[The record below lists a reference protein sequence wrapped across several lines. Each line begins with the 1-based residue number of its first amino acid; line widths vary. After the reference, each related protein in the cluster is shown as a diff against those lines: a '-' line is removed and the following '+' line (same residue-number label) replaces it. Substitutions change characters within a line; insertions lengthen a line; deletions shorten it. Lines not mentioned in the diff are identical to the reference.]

1 MLVGLVFDPLA
12 DYFGE
17 VMILDRDE
25 LLDDT
30 ARRPGV
36 PQGDVEIYELLVEI
50 RHVLKPQ
57 ALT

>member
-36 PQGDVEIYELLVEI
+36 PQG
-50 RHVLKPQ
+50 
-57 ALT
+57 